1 VETRLSEADAVA
13 LARRGDA
20 SAFGFLVRIYQDVAF
35 RTAYLILRDAA
46 AAEDMTQEA
55 FVRAHRY
62 LARFREQEPFKPWL
76 LRIVTNLALNE
87 QRSRARKAGLLE
99 RASRLLPREPAKG
112 PEEMLAASEEAAAV
126 WQALNRLRED
136 DRVILYLRYFLE
148 LDEKE
153 MAGVI
158 GRQPGTVKS
167 RLHRASQRLR
177 RLIEAEYHDLMER
190 DD

>member
-1 VETRLSEADAVA
+1 VETLLSEADAVA

-20 SAFGFLVRIYQDVAF
+20 SAFGVLVRAHQDAAF
-35 RTAYLILRDAA
+35 RTAYLILRDAP
-46 AAEDMTQEA
+46 AAEDVTQEA

-62 LARFREQEPFKPWL
+62 LARFREKEAFKPWL

-99 RASRLLPREPAKG
+99 RVGRLLSREPAKG
-112 PEEMLAASEEAAAV
+112 PEEILAAGDEAAVV
-126 WQALNRLRED
+126 WHALDRLRED

-167 RLHRASQRLR
+167 RLHRASSRLR
-177 RLIEAEYHDLMER
+177 TLIEAEYPELRLRND
-190 DD
+190 

>member
-20 SAFGFLVRIYQDVAF
+20 SAFGFLVRTYQDVAF
-35 RTAYLILRDAA
+35 RTGYLILGDAA

-99 RASRLLPREPAKG
+99 RAGRLLSREPAKG
-112 PEEMLAASEEAAAV
+112 PEEILAAGDEAAAV
-126 WQALNRLRED
+126 WRALNRLRED
-136 DRVILYLRYFLE
+136 DRMILYLRYFLE

-153 MAGVI
+153 MAAVI

-167 RLHRASQRLR
+167 RLHRASGRLR
-177 RLIEAEYHDLMER
+177 GLIVAEYPELRESID
-190 DD
+190 

>member
-20 SAFGFLVRIYQDVAF
+20 SAFGVLVRAYQDVAF
-35 RTAYLILRDAA
+35 RTAYLILRDAP
-46 AAEDMTQEA
+46 AAEDVTQDA

-62 LARFREQEPFKPWL
+62 ISRFREEEAFKPWL

-99 RASRLLPREPAKG
+99 RAGRLLSREPAKG
-112 PEEMLAASEEAAAV
+112 PEEILDASDEAAVV
-126 WQALNRLRED
+126 WRALNRLRED

-153 MAGVI
+153 MARVI

-167 RLHRASQRLR
+167 RLHRASRRLL
-177 RLIEAEYHDLMER
+177 RLIEAEYPELRVRND
-190 DD
+190 